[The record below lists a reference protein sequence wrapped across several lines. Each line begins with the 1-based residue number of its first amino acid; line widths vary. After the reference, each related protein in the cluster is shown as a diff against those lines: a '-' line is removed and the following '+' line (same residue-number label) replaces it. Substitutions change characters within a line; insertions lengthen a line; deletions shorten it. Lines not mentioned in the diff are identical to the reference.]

1 VDERPVCVL
10 SPARFLKPAA
20 PVSDLIDVVS
30 HVPPTS
36 VPPPGA
42 KPLWGS
48 YKGGTVTTA
57 APPAGSGAPARA
69 GGASWLFGG
78 EELEPLSRHLL
89 QLAGF
94 LSLLLAL
101 VVANSFL
108 SQGSASPFNPNPVAA
123 AAERTADA
131 PGAKFTMKAIYTS
144 SALPQPM
151 TAHGSGVYN
160 SETEH
165 IRMTLGMYSVQAG
178 PIEIEELGDGTAFF
192 MRGTKI
198 SDELPEGKQWLEIQ
212 PFLGKSEQEAM
223 VGGGSATDSLKML
236 TTVSGNVR
244 PVGHE
249 KVRGTTTRR
258 YRAEI
263 GMSDY
268 ARLLK
273 EEGKDELAEEYEK
286 LAVLMPNPVVSEASI
301 DRHGMVRRMREI
313 MTMPSDSGKP
323 PVTMDIR
330 MDLFDFNA
338 HPDIQMPDSSEV
350 FDATPFLKEKLDS
363 VETS

>member
-1 VDERPVCVL
+1 M
-10 SPARFLKPAA
+10 
-20 PVSDLIDVVS
+20 SDLIDVVS

-48 YKGGTVTTA
+48 YKGSAVPA
-57 APPAGSGAPARA
+57 APATPAGPAAPARTA
-69 GGASWLFGG
+69 GASWLFGG

-94 LSLLLAL
+94 LSLLLVL

-108 SQGSASPFNPNPVAA
+108 NQGSASPFNPNPVAA

-131 PGAKFTMKAIYTS
+131 PGAKFTMKALYTS
-144 SALPQPM
+144 SAMPQPM
-151 TAHGSGVYN
+151 TAHGSGVFN
-160 SETEH
+160 SETQY
-165 IRMTLGMYSVQAG
+165 IRIQMGMYSVQVG
-178 PIEIEELGDGTAFF
+178 NIQIEELGDGTAFF

-198 SDELPEGKQWLEIQ
+198 SDQLPEGKQWLEIQ

-236 TTVSGNVR
+236 TTAGGVR
-244 PVGHE
+244 LVGHE
-249 KVRGTTTRR
+249 KVRGVQTRR

-268 ARLLK
+268 ARLLS

-286 LAVLMPNPVVSEASI
+286 IAVLMPTPVVSEVSI
-301 DRHGMVRRMREI
+301 DRQGMVRRMREV

>member
-1 VDERPVCVL
+1 M
-10 SPARFLKPAA
+10 LKRAA
-20 PVSDLIDVVS
+20 CISDLIDVVS
-30 HVPPTS
+30 DVPS
-36 VPPPGA
+36 SSAPPPGA

-48 YKGGTVTTA
+48 YEGKA
-57 APPAGSGAPARA
+57 APAAPATPAAPAAPARTA
-69 GGASWLFGG
+69 GASWLFGG
-78 EELEPLSRHLL
+78 EELEPLSRRLL
-89 QLAGF
+89 QVAGA
-94 LSLLLAL
+94 LSLLLVL

-108 SQGSASPFNPNPVAA
+108 NQGSASPFNPNPVAQ

-131 PGAKFTMKAIYTS
+131 PGAKFTMKATYTS

-151 TAHGSGVYN
+151 TADGSGIYN
-160 SETEH
+160 SETQH
-165 IRMTLGMYSVQAG
+165 VRISLGMYSVQVG
-178 PIEIEELGDGTAFF
+178 NIQIEELGDGTAFF

-223 VGGGSATDSLKML
+223 VGGGGGSATDSLKML
-236 TTVSGNVR
+236 TTVSGGVQL
-244 PVGHE
+244 VGHE
-249 KVRGTTTRR
+249 KVRGVQTRR

-263 GMSDY
+263 GMNDY
-268 ARLLK
+268 ARLLS

-286 LAVLMPNPVVSEASI
+286 LAVLMPTPVVSEASI
-301 DRHGMVRRMREI
+301 DRHGMVRRMRQV

-330 MDLFDFNA
+330 MDLFDFNV
-338 HPDIQMPDSSEV
+338 HPDIQMPDSAEV

>member
-1 VDERPVCVL
+1 L
-10 SPARFLKPAA
+10 LKPVA

-48 YKGGTVTTA
+48 YKGSAVTVA
-57 APPAGSGAPARA
+57 APPASSGTPART
-69 GGASWLFGG
+69 GGTSWLFGG
-78 EELEPLSRHLL
+78 EDLEPLSRNLL

-94 LSLLLAL
+94 LSLLLVA
-101 VVANSFL
+101 VIANSFL
-108 SQGSASPFNPNPVAA
+108 NQGSASPFNPNPVAQ
-123 AAERTADA
+123 AAERTAEA
-131 PGAKFTMKAIYTS
+131 PGAKFTMKALYTS

-160 SETEH
+160 SETQH
-165 IRMTLGMYSVQAG
+165 VRMTLGMTSPQVG
-178 PIEIEELGDGTAFF
+178 NIRIEELGDGTAFF

-198 SDELPEGKQWLEIQ
+198 SDQLPAGKQWLEIQ

-236 TTVSGNVR
+236 TTVSGGVR
-244 PVGHE
+244 LVGHE
-249 KVRGTTTRR
+249 KVRGVQTRR

-268 ARLLK
+268 AKLLS

-286 LAVLMPNPVVSEASI
+286 LATLMPTPVTSEVSI
-301 DRHGMVRRMREI
+301 DRHGMVRRMREV

-323 PVTMDIR
+323 PITMDIH

-338 HPDIQMPDSSEV
+338 QPDIQMPDSSEV

-363 VETS
+363 VETN

>member
-1 VDERPVCVL
+1 M
-10 SPARFLKPAA
+10 
-20 PVSDLIDVVS
+20 S

-42 KPLWGS
+42 QPLWGS
-48 YKGGTVTTA
+48 FKGGAVTPVAPSA
-57 APPAGSGAPARA
+57 APAAPARTA
-69 GGASWLFGG
+69 NASWLFGG

-94 LSLLLAL
+94 LSLLLVL

-108 SQGSASPFNPNPVAA
+108 NQGSASPFNPNPVAA

-131 PGAKFTMKAIYTS
+131 PGAKFTMKALYTS
-144 SALPQPM
+144 SAMPQPM

-160 SETEH
+160 SETQH
-165 IRMTLGMYSVQAG
+165 VRMTMGMYSPQAG
-178 PIEIEELGDGTAFF
+178 NIKIEELGDGTAFYL
-192 MRGTKI
+192 RGTKI
-198 SDELPEGKQWLEIQ
+198 SDELPGDAQWLEIQ
-212 PFLGKSEQEAM
+212 PFLGKSEQEAV
-223 VGGGSATDSLKML
+223 VGGGNATDSLKML
-236 TTVSGNVR
+236 TTVSGGVR
-244 PVGHE
+244 VVGHE
-249 KVRGTTTRR
+249 KVRGVPTRR

-263 GMSDY
+263 GMNDY
-268 ARLLK
+268 ARLLS

-286 LAVLMPNPVVSEASI
+286 LAVLMPTPVVSEASI
-301 DRHGMVRRMREI
+301 DRHGMVRRMREV

-330 MDLFDFNA
+330 MDLFDFKT

>member
-1 VDERPVCVL
+1 M
-10 SPARFLKPAA
+10 
-20 PVSDLIDVVS
+20 SD
-30 HVPPTS
+30 VPPTS
-36 VPPPGA
+36 FAPPGA

-48 YKGGTVTTA
+48 HKESASSSVPA
-57 APPAGSGAPARA
+57 APASQTA
-69 GGASWLFGG
+69 GASWLFGG

-94 LSLLLAL
+94 LSLLLVA
-101 VVANSFL
+101 VIANSFL
-108 SQGSASPFNPNPVAA
+108 NQGSASPFNPNPVAQ

-131 PGAKFTMKAIYTS
+131 PGAKLTMKATYTS
-144 SALPQPM
+144 SAMPQPM

-165 IRMTLGMYSVQAG
+165 IRMSLGMYSVQVG
-178 PIEIEELGDGTAFF
+178 RIQIEELGDGTAFYL
-192 MRGTKI
+192 RGTKI
-198 SDELPEGKQWLEIQ
+198 SDELPGDAQWLEIQ

-223 VGGGSATDSLKML
+223 VGSGSATESLKML
-236 TTVSGNVR
+236 TTVSGGVR
-244 PVGHE
+244 LVGHE
-249 KVRGTTTRR
+249 KVRGVQTRR

-268 ARLLK
+268 ARLLS

-286 LAVLMPNPVVSEASI
+286 MAVLMPTPVVSEASI
-301 DRHGMVRRMREI
+301 DRHGMVRRMREV

-323 PVTMDIR
+323 PITMDIR

-338 HPDIQMPDSSEV
+338 HPDIEMPDSSEV
-350 FDATPFLKEKLDS
+350 FDATPFLKEQLDS
-363 VETS
+363 VETN